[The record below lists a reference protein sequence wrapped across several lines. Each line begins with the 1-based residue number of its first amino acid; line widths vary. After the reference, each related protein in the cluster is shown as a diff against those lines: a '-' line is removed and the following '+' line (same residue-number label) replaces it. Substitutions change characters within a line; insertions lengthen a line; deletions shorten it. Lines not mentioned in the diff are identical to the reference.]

1 MTDLNRVR
9 LPYFWRQMSFTAKAA
24 HLVVIGVARDF
35 NAACSLLARMPRKPR
50 ATQIR
55 KELGKFWW
63 NKAD

>member
-1 MTDLNRVR
+1 MTDLNKVR

-50 ATQIR
+50 PRDVR
-55 KELGKFWW
+55 KM
-63 NKAD
+63 